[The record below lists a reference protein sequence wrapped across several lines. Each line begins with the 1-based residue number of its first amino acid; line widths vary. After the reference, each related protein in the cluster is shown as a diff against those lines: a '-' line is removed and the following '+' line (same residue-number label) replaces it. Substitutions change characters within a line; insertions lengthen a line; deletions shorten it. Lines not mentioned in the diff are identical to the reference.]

1 MLPFGDLEKRI
12 MDALWAAPAA
22 LTSVELRD
30 ALTDSDAE
38 GRELAQTTVLTV
50 LSRLEEKG
58 FVLRSRDTRP
68 HQYRAASAR
77 ADFVAELMHEVL
89 SDAHDREAV
98 LTRFV
103 RGASADDAAALRRM
117 LNAG

>member
-12 MDALWAAPAA
+12 MDALWTASAP
-22 LTSVELRD
+22 LTSSELRD
-30 ALTDSDAE
+30 ALAESDAE

-50 LSRLEEKG
+50 LSRLEDKG
-58 FVLRSRDTRP
+58 FVLRARDTRP
-68 HQYRAASAR
+68 HRYRPAHPR
-77 ADFVAELMHEVL
+77 ADFVAELMHDVL

-98 LTRFV
+98 LSRFV
-103 RGASADDAAALRRM
+103 RIASPDDAAALRRM